1 MAREESELRLGQ
13 MEGDVLKGR
22 LSPSVLFRD
31 VDELDHA
38 VVATP

>member
-1 MAREESELRLGQ
+1 MACKKGELSLRE
-13 MEGDVLKGR
+13 MEGDVLEGG

-31 VDELDHA
+31 VNELDHA